1 MVTGNGG
8 SCHCCLVSFALSRLG
23 LGLWRI
29 VAEPTRYMP
38 PDRRRS
44 TYERDGGV
52 YKAEL
57 RNAGV
62 RSAEV

>member
-1 MVTGNGG
+1 MVTGNGDLVIG
-8 SCHCCLVSFALSRLG
+8 RLVSFALSRLG

-29 VAEPTRYMP
+29 VAERTRYMP

-52 YKAEL
+52 YKAEV
-57 RNAGV
+57 RDAEV